1 MHITFVITGLGMGGA
16 EVQVSTLAAGFSGRG
31 ATVQIVSM
39 LSKIAAHPQLSAK
52 IPISTLGMTR
62 GKSTPGD
69 LVRYVKTV
77 RAHRPDIVHS
87 HLFHANL
94 LARIGRP
101 FVRTPLVCTAHN
113 TAEHPEQAK
122 NASLRTRFRELAY
135 RWTDPLCDLTTQVSA
150 EGAERYVAIGA
161 TPASKMQF
169 VPNAVDCQRFRPDA
183 ELRTRIREELRLGDA
198 FTWIW
203 IGRIEEQKDPW
214 TILQAFQI
222 AAASDPSCALLVVGS
237 GSLEKRMQQRA
248 AELGISSQVRFLGL
262 RQDIPALLNGADGYV
277 LSSIREGFPMV
288 LLEASASGLP
298 LVVTSPGAE
307 AVVPERSGWVVGTR
321 DPDALAERMRAL
333 MGLSPDKRRAMGAEG
348 RKFVSS
354 KFALDAVLDTWERVY
369 ASLLKKTRFEM
380 DGIRSSA

>member
-1 MHITFVITGLGMGGA
+1 MRITFVITGLGMGGA

-39 LSKIAAHPQLSAK
+39 LSKIAEHPQLSR
-52 IPISTLGMTR
+52 IPVSTLAMTR
-62 GKSTPGD
+62 GKWSPRD
-69 LVRYVKTV
+69 LVRYIKTV
-77 RAHRPDIVHS
+77 RGYQPDIVHS

-101 FVRTPLVCTAHN
+101 FVRTPLVCTVHN

-122 NASLRTRFRELAY
+122 NAPLRTRFRELAY
-135 RWTDPLCDLTTQVSA
+135 RCTDRLCDLTTQVSA
-150 EGAERYVAIGA
+150 EGAERYVAIRA

-169 VPNAVDCQRFRPDA
+169 VPNAVYTERFHPDG
-183 ELRTRIREELRLGDA
+183 ELRRRIREELGLGDV

-214 TILQAFQI
+214 TILQAFKT
-222 AAASDPSCALLVVGS
+222 AAASDRACALLVVGS
-237 GSLEKRMQQRA
+237 GSLEQQMQQRA
-248 AELGISSQVRFLGL
+248 AELGIASQVRFMGL
-262 RQDIPALLNGADGYV
+262 RGDIPALLNGADGYV

-307 AVVPERSGWVVGTR
+307 AVVPDRSGWVVGTR
-321 DPDALAERMRAL
+321 DPNALAERMRAL
-333 MGLSPDKRRAMGAEG
+333 MALPPDRRRAMGAEG

-369 ASLLKKTRFEM
+369 ASLLKKTRLET
-380 DGIRSSA
+380 DGICSST